1 MTPAR
6 SSSAITASLGMMTS
20 TTVQRCGGHI
30 TLLFSIDKSNA
41 LMRSQGSRGAGF
53 SIDHGVEVEAS
64 LHRIEQDDAWQMNGI
79 TPGRPQPVLESKPS
93 MVSVTTM
100 HGKHLENTE
109 LYLDFLEACREATLL
124 RPEEWLEVDVR
135 LECPTSQ
142 GFGMSAAGL
151 IGLGKA
157 VHALT
162 GRGRLVQYL
171 KIAHRIERAHGAG
184 LGDVLGAS
192 VGGVELRLAPGAP
205 GWPGDVVGFAC
216 DAEVLLIW
224 NPHEE
229 RHTSTYIDDPNW
241 QRSITAAGNA
251 CVDALA
257 STPWQPERWPDL
269 LTQSRLFATQSGM
282 LEEEERARLY
292 RSILEAVQSI
302 EAQATLAVRLCML
315 GSSVAVLPRR
325 LDEPAEAATLQAIA
339 AKAEELGFAT
349 MASMISGL
357 NPQP

>member
-1 MTPAR
+1 M
-6 SSSAITASLGMMTS
+6 TASLGPMTS
-20 TTVQRCGGHI
+20 STVQRCGGHI
-30 TLLFSIDKSNA
+30 TLLFTVDKSNA

-53 SIDHGVEVEAS
+53 SIHHGVEVKAT
-64 LHRIEQDDAWQMNGI
+64 LHRIDLGNAWKMSGI
-79 TPGRPQPVLESKPS
+79 SPDQPRPVQEPKPPVI
-93 MVSVTTM
+93 SVTDM
-100 HGKHLENTE
+100 HGEHLENTE
-109 LYLDFLEACREATLL
+109 LYLDYLEACRDATLL
-124 RPEEWLEVDVR
+124 RPEEWMEIEVR

-151 IGLGKA
+151 VGLGKA
-157 VHALT
+157 VHVLT

-184 LGDVLGAS
+184 LGDVLGAT
-192 VGGVELRLAPGAP
+192 VGGVELRRAPGAP
-205 GWPGDVVGFAC
+205 GWPGEAVGFAC

-229 RHTSTYIDDPNW
+229 RHTSTYIDDPDW

-257 STPWQPERWPDL
+257 SGPWHAGRWPDV

-282 LEEEERARLY
+282 LDEEERARLY
-292 RSILEAVQSI
+292 RNILEAVQSI

-315 GSSVAVLPRR
+315 GSSVVVVPRR
-325 LDEPAEAATLQAIA
+325 LNEPIDEGDMQAIA
-339 AKAEELGFAT
+339 AKAEALGFAT
-349 MASMISGL
+349 MTSSIAGL
-357 NPQP
+357 NPQL

>member
-1 MTPAR
+1 
-6 SSSAITASLGMMTS
+6 MTS

-64 LHRIEQDDAWQMNGI
+64 LHRIERDDSWKMSGI
-79 TPGRPQPVLESKPS
+79 TPGRPDPVLEPKPS
-93 MVSVTTM
+93 MISVTNM
-100 HGKHLENTE
+100 HGEHLENTD
-109 LYLDFLEACREATLL
+109 LYLDFVEACREATLL
-124 RPEEWLEVDVR
+124 RPDEWLEVNVR

-157 VHALT
+157 IHALT
-162 GRGRLVQYL
+162 ERGRLVQYL

-184 LGDVLGAS
+184 LGDVLGAA

-205 GWPGDVVGFAC
+205 GWPGEAVGFAC

-229 RHTSTYIDDPNW
+229 RHTATYIDDPNW

-257 STPWQPERWPDL
+257 STPWEAGRWPDL
-269 LTQSRLFATQSGM
+269 LTQSRMFATQSGM

-292 RSILEAVQSI
+292 KSILEAIQSI

-325 LDEPAEAATLQAIA
+325 LDAPADTATLQSVAS
-339 AKAEELGFAT
+339 KAEELGFAT
-349 MASMISGL
+349 MATTISGL
-357 NPQP
+357 NPQL

>member
-1 MTPAR
+1 
-6 SSSAITASLGMMTS
+6 MTS

-30 TLLFSIDKSNA
+30 TLLFTVDKSNA

-53 SIDHGVEVEAS
+53 SINHGVEVNAT
-64 LHRIEQDDAWQMNGI
+64 LHRIDLGDAWKMSGI
-79 TPGRPQPVLESKPS
+79 APDQPRPALEPKPS
-93 MVSVTTM
+93 AISVADM
-100 HGKHLENTE
+100 YGEHLENTE
-109 LYLDFLEACREATLL
+109 LYLDFLEACRDATLL
-124 RPEEWLEVDVR
+124 RPEEWMEINVR

-151 IGLGKA
+151 VGLGKA

-184 LGDVLGAS
+184 LGDVLGAT
-192 VGGVELRLAPGAP
+192 VGGVELRRAPGAP
-205 GWPGDVVGFAC
+205 GWPGEAVGFSC

-229 RHTSTYIDDPNW
+229 RHTSTYIDDPDW
-241 QRSITAAGNA
+241 QRSITEAGNA

-257 STPWQPERWPDL
+257 LGPWHVGRWPDV

-292 RSILEAVQSI
+292 RSVLEAVQSI

-315 GSSVAVLPRR
+315 GSSVVVVPRQ
-325 LDEPAEAATLQAIA
+325 LNEPIGEGDMQAIA
-339 AKAEELGFAT
+339 AEAEALGFAT
-349 MASMISGL
+349 MTSSIADL
-357 NPQP
+357 NPQL